1 MGNTEI
7 VTGVVIGVIVAAV
20 ILRNLRRG
28 LPGRPA
34 ERSSETGT
42 GVKRRFS
49 FKVGI
54 NFDRQDS
61 ALPDA
66 VLEAA
71 KDGKAAAPGG
81 ISVTSSFKTTTDV
94 KVDLPGRGLVTLPP
108 DMVEMIR
115 ASRVNEVVSRM
126 SSEFGAQPE
135 MARKLVEAL
144 ARSLGRG

>member
-1 MGNTEI
+1 MENTEI
-7 VTGVVIGVIVAAV
+7 VAGVVTGVVIAAV
-20 ILRNLRRG
+20 ILRNLRSG

-34 ERSSETGT
+34 ERSAET

-54 NFDRQDS
+54 NSNRQDA

-71 KDGKAAAPGG
+71 KDGKATAPGG

-115 ASRVNEVVSRM
+115 ASRVNDVVSRM
-126 SSEFGAQPE
+126 SREFGAQPK